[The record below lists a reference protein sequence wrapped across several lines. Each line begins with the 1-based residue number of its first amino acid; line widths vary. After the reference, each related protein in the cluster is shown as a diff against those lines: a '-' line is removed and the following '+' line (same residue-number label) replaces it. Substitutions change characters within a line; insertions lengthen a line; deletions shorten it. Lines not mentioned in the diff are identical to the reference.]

1 MLTEWLEIFGLQT
14 PSKPWAEEQ
23 KHADASSVG
32 MLTGWYENLR
42 AKLSSNEDPRVEL
55 EPQWFEVFGYK
66 SSEGESLPLKPTKE
80 DYFALDDYFTF
91 WSSTFGIIVLIT
103 LFLACWQ
110 VLRVKK
116 KYKNKQD
123 EEVSSATQE
132 TCRRQRRKRPE
143 SRCLHY
149 SAPSHDCAKYLE
161 RDNHLPLGCVESS
174 ELSKREP
181 PGKNAEELYDHYH
194 FWCDDLKTT
203 AKEKLVKVLPFN
215 HTDSCNHND
224 CVLCQDASSISES
237 LPVSE
242 KSENFG
248 NTGRIS
254 YHSHPLNKQSE
265 QGNFTR
271 FQVPVADIVP
281 ELKPSLSPNVKLSS
295 PSSRFA
301 ENENFSISSERTLSA
316 VGITDNTSYAVGTQV
331 VELYPC
337 YVAPHLTQ
345 EVTHNSPLYA
355 STSYSCN
362 EGTSEMLHSSS
373 LSELSSSFSKKERLY
388 SSVASSQASSQSMSC
403 LFCDDSSSDL
413 SDYSDIVPTKS
424 QSVLY
429 VSPESANFS
438 MTTETTKKQ
447 YNLSKKKKFTT
458 SYTLSNS
465 YHLMHCSDHSAKQK
479 PGVNVYSRVSPIT
492 YLSKEQLH
500 KIEVLQLKKI
510 LHLIFGI
517 PPVVLESQTEAKML
531 AEARKKQEQGIQMEI
546 EILTSDVLVLSPG
559 QVQGLEH
566 NVAKKALEIT
576 WGIPDIIRQ
585 SIELFKPPP
594 PLLHKKKVKPVEIT
608 IEEVDSPVLTK
619 NQIHSLE
626 FNIKRKNVQQQWGL
640 PTVIQKSLIM
650 FIPLAPPIPL
660 PRLILPGLGH
670 KIVTTQLSWL
680 DWDITSAI
688 SYNLK
693 QKKLQHQW
701 GLPKRVQESLDMLM
715 PPHPFIMKKVV
726 KKPFRDIIIV
736 RPEIPESLLGTKLLQ
751 KLERNVKL
759 KIIYKRWGLPLVI
772 KDSFFNFIPPAPP
785 VNYFIKCEKE
795 KKLQKFNRM
804 LQTQLLKPHAKEVQH
819 IDKTTS
825 CMPLMFLQKQK
836 YKYLAFGHQA
846 SQQQKTNT
854 ETNTIMEYEKPNS
867 LRQLLASGQDSKKAL
882 SGSWEETLI
891 FLSPSTRD
899 NDIKAV
905 LSKETIMTVIKNLET
920 YIIQKTFDVKL
931 TIPHMIQKSINSTHK
946 EGKKPSRNSI
956 QYDCSYTA
964 LTVLEQDNI
973 DKLDLHLKRKI
984 IEQHWGLPPFVLQS
998 LEQYIPKTSAHP
1010 VLTSRRE
1017 DIIEHTEMPTPF
1029 ISLQARKHLEFHIK
1043 KKMLQQQW
1051 GLPVAI
1057 QKSLDTF
1064 MPPAPGIPCKKDVHQ
1079 YTIITKVSD
1088 LHFLSRESKEYLENN
1103 IKRKIINW
1111 WWGLPELIQASIDDF
1126 ILKPPPIEKCD
1137 LEYEIKRKTISK
1149 ISSIFM
1155 KDLGKK
1161 HFQSSLKQ
1169 YFLNRV
1175 SVPGYIR
1182 SVKTC
1187 IVPSVIKEC
1196 LDFHLVRKN
1205 HEIRIKQFPKRVRN
1219 SYKTG
1224 CPPAQ
1229 KKSLPKLITNGNGFR
1244 KLRPEWIFFMEQDAV
1259 SRIKMN
1265 LMHKHLQNLFG
1276 LSTLHTMSLE
1286 MMIPKPSPL
1295 QLTLKARRAIIEFT
1309 AMEIPFISDK
1319 VRDHLE
1325 WHTKQKSLQSNWGL
1339 PFLVL
1344 KSVEAFI
1351 PPAPKLTIPM
1361 LRTVSQGD
1369 VIVLISKLEFINEN
1383 TVEELETNVMKK
1395 INNIQLGHPKL
1406 IENSLRQF
1414 IPPPPPLQGG
1424 FLSTSEVY
1432 DTKLYQPLT
1441 PHFKLIL
1448 RRKQTIKFADQT
1460 QLQSNYEKINIPLA
1474 KNSVETQS
1482 NMILKLVKTSYNSP
1496 YPSLLKKTL
1505 PNLVASDKGFRK
1517 SQTDSVLLT
1526 EQVALDHID
1535 VNMKHK
1541 NLNYLFGLPT
1551 LYSKS
1556 MEFMIPKAPPPSIAS
1571 RAMIKCTNVE
1581 TPFVSNE
1588 ERVNLEKHI
1597 DQKKTH
1603 HHWVMPFLIKETLDI
1618 LIPPAPKLVLT
1629 ALQPRSEIDWIM
1641 VPTDLPLINQES
1653 TKSLKNHVR
1662 KKTDQQRCECPKH
1675 IQASCR
1681 QRMSV
1686 PPPLQAHT
1694 ERKITAKSYM
1704 ANNKKGFGYTKN
1716 LSSRIKTPITL
1727 IRFDREKEFGEKSSE
1742 TVLSHLKNEDKK
1754 TLDLHLTRKC
1764 IEIQIDMIPM
1774 QVKESF
1780 KRAFPQSTKKLL
1792 PTKLQLS
1799 KGIKRLRVR
1808 YTGFIALHTID
1819 HIEMNIKQKHL
1830 QHLWGFPTPYAM
1842 SMALMIPKAPH
1853 LSPPL
1858 IKANGAKVQFMEVET
1873 PFFPSAF
1880 RDVLEW
1886 HIKQKRLQQNW
1897 GIPLLIQKPLTMFI
1911 PPAPKLVLTKL
1922 QSRPEIEWVLLATEI
1937 SHISEETSK
1946 KLEYHIKKKIIQQK
1960 WGLPQCIQNSL
1971 RQFMPPES
1979 FLETYSETKSQKNF
1993 NLIKMPMPVA
2003 RIAFISYRYAQQML
2017 KRKKILYTPL
2027 GHLKTKIR
2035 ETLNLHVTKKCLE
2048 IKMNAIPKMF
2058 KESFKVAYP
2067 SLSKKSLP
2075 QLIEPGRK
2083 GIRKPPGEKIM
2094 FIEQSAVDRIEM
2106 NLKHKQLHH
2115 LWEVSTLFA
2124 ESVELMISEALPV
2137 PKAIKESGAMIEM
2150 KAVEIP
2156 FISNKIRENLEWHIK
2171 KKTVQHNWGIPM
2183 FMQKSLE
2190 AFIAPCPKLI
2200 LTELKPKM
2208 EIEWVMAPTELS
2220 FVHQETTKKLEYQI
2234 RKKIV
2239 QKKWG
2244 LPQRIQHSLNEFIP
2258 QAPPLEAHFKTKKMP
2273 YLHYGKH
2280 KGMICLT
2287 KPFLSRTTIPLLF
2300 TRYIRKIT
2308 ENKRTT
2314 ENTLGH
2320 LKNEV
2325 KQALNLHLARKGIEI
2340 QINLV
2345 PKWVKESFLKV
2356 YPSFSKK
2363 PLHQLIQPRKGV
2375 KRPKVDYILFI
2386 EHDAVC
2392 RLEMNMKQKY
2402 LQHLWGLPTLYMM
2415 SMELMVAK
2423 PPPTPATN
2431 KTSGVVIESTE
2442 MESPFVSNEVR
2453 ERFEWHVKQKTLH
2466 QEWGIPLLIKKSLE
2480 EFIPPAPELVVSEL
2494 KFKQEIEWVMPST
2507 GLPFISLESRKQLE
2521 HHTKKKIVHQKWGLP
2536 WRIQNSIQQ
2545 FTSQALPLKEQLERK
2560 QIHTLCSR
2568 MGLKPSLTSTTPL
2581 SSSTC
2586 VRGKLER
2593 MMTSKSVLCF
2603 LKSKEKDILNH
2614 FLKLKCL
2621 EIQMNILPKQVK
2633 ESFKAAYPLI
2643 PKKSLPKLV
2652 QRGHGIKKSK
2662 AKNITLI
2669 GQEAINLID
2678 FNLRHKHL
2686 QNLWGL
2692 STLYMISQRLMIPK
2706 APPPIKANGD
2716 VIEFSDQE
2724 TPFISDEVRKKL
2736 EWHIKLKKLQNC
2748 SLPLLIQK
2756 SFEAV
2761 IPLAPLLDF
2770 KLTPK
2775 LETDIIVITSD
2786 LPFVCDECKKK
2797 LDFNIKKKII
2807 QKKWGI
2813 PKRVQESLSNFIP
2826 PPPTASGLS
2835 QANSGNGTGSNR
2847 YLSQNTKRIR
2857 SETSSVFLAPKE
2869 LGSTQ
2874 IKGDFK
2880 TSAASVFDSLNSD
2893 YKEKLNMDLAKKN
2906 LEIKMELMPKIVMKS
2921 IKLAYPVM
2929 KAHLP
2934 KLTLLNGKSKRARAS
2949 FIPFMEIAAVHQIEF
2964 NIKHKHLQH
2973 LWGFSTL
2980 YNTSINKMIAKSPP
2994 LLPLFKSSGS
3004 VIEMTV
3010 VETPFISKEVRE
3022 HLEWHIKQKK
3032 LQHNWGL
3039 PSLILTSLEAFI
3051 PPAPKLKPSQ
3061 INLRATEVH
3070 VINEMSF
3077 ISDEARQKLEF
3088 NVKRKIVQKKWGIP
3102 KRIQESLQNFIPPLT
3117 SISEQKN
3124 KGINTGK
3131 TLYFPENCESL
3142 TMKKKSITACR
3153 RHLLEYL
3160 SPENKDKLEL
3170 HLAQKS
3176 LEIKMQLIPSMV
3188 KTSYKTFHPV
3198 IKAPLLKA
3206 ILLGS
3211 EVTKSKTTLLPFME
3225 EVIADLIELSI
3236 KHKHFQHLWGFPTL
3250 YTRSTEMM
3258 IPKTPPPIKR
3268 SGAMMEFEDMDI
3280 PFISSEVREKL
3291 ELHIEQKKLQH
3302 NWGLPSTEQ
3311 NTLQTCVSPTPK
3323 LIPVQLNPMATFDV
3337 LPTCNDLPFISENTR
3352 EMLEMHLESKKSH
3365 KRLGL
3370 PILIQNSL
3378 NQFIPSA
3385 YVLSKNDSGNGK
3397 EKIGPI
3403 ELPPNPLPYK
3413 YMTWRN
3419 SLSRQSSKTK
3429 VIRMSTVD
3437 EGTVA
3442 KPNLNPIV
3450 EGPNFVKDKE
3460 KPNFMEHN
3468 KANGDTTLASNVVPS
3483 LKLIEKLQ
3491 NGTKTAATAAKV
3503 PAYKIANYCQDWV
3516 KDTIPITQPPLSQM
3530 TQIPNDLQTAMV
3542 SYCFQ
3547 YITPRP
3553 DANDIQ
3559 QIRETLELYFDK
3571 KKRMT
3576 DLLYLPPLVV
3586 SSIKLSKPPPA
3597 PFLPITL
3604 SQRSTVCNAVVPNF
3618 IIPQTLYDLTV
3629 VLDIHIRKKLLEVD
3643 LGIPALVEDSI
3654 NLAKPSPAPKLGAKI
3669 RRIYLEED
3677 FDVREMYNCMSTD
3690 MIQYNRTLSG
3700 IEDASHFGFLPPVET
3715 MIPSKEVIMEEL
3727 EFHFKKKIISESLNF
3742 PYPGNTILAPELPSF
3757 LKHNHCTCLDYP
3769 YSPAFLSR
3777 RHAVQSQLIPYL
3789 MPKISDLITAK
3800 GSSTLGS
3807 QHNFD
3812 FQQQLA
3818 AHVMKKHTEL
3828 NTSNVPPCVIASRR
3842 TYGESLL
3849 ISQRTPR
3856 YSYPPL
3862 SIHRQSFGPSIIR
3875 TSIFLLDTAL
3885 KKNINMHLKQKL
3897 IMSTAFLP
3905 QCVIES
3911 QTIYNAMITQR
3922 IRKAVRHLRMRLSAE
3937 LQRMQDLDKKLK
3949 CDKEVLQTIWNTDEL
3964 NSTALSSLSTF
3975 DCSPQNTKPF
3985 FSCKRREFALNED
3998 KLQDIR
4004 QEHFKEKYCNSRSPN
4019 MECRYGRAIH
4029 CKTLF
4034 QALKPHRFITQSKA
4048 KILTKNQRNEH
4059 NTAVRHDFHKTRS
4072 TVGYCKPGALRNIHT
4087 SENDEFSDHSSQF
4100 TTEYESETFTE
4111 ADEEATVMHCS
4122 KAHHSTVSQKLIGI
4136 EPPKMPA
4143 LGRSCQSSKSV
4154 TFSDTIDI
4162 QQIRNE
4168 TSMDEDALFLVS
4180 AKTSSLQANNRN
4192 ETQSTTRDKVAR
4204 KSAMSTS
4211 VQKTTHSERE
4221 RQKKME
4227 LTQKE
4232 VSVSV
4237 NEDDQWK
4244 HFYKNNVKEDA
4255 HKKAVSPGTM
4265 YKYIENKIDVS
4276 QQSAALFSATMETE
4290 NFLPNIGDAKEK
4302 LINVNSS
4309 AVNDSFFREQSNS
4322 MHNNWNEN
4330 KLSGNAASRKGST
4343 VQQSAIVIAE
4353 KGSVE
4358 SSTATVNEKAMTRQ
4372 YSATMGERGSVRW
4385 SSVSTD
4391 ESTST
4396 EQYPDTLDE
4405 TGSAEEFIP
4414 TTNGKVTTRETPIT
4428 TTSASTTNEESF
4440 AEEYISTSS
4449 GIQSSYTSR
4458 EESLT
4463 DKTTSRKPPGARNVR
4478 RDQSIKRQLLSRSQK
4493 TSRKCDSVRY
4503 CPSVNRSRSMSMHRR
4518 QKSDETDSEVSQYSN
4533 PPSKVRSNEICRPRN
4548 RVHHHITREGVVSE
4562 AKFHF
4567 TDQAT
4572 HCPRAVMNFQK
4583 RRSCDYSRLQ
4593 KDKSLQYVSLEEIL
4607 GKCQNPVLRQVP
4619 IRRKPAV
4626 QYLNSNDMTSTE
4638 NLDESRSL
4646 GEKKKHS
4653 LMTGKEIPVELRMK
4667 LSHMAKFLRS
4677 ERKPSSSER
4686 IRQSSS
4692 RERTVT
4698 SKETSNLRG
4707 KRLSISSDSF

>member
-224 CVLCQDASSISES
+224 CVLCQDASSISE
-237 LPVSE
+237 
-242 KSENFG
+242 
-248 NTGRIS
+248 I
-254 YHSHPLNKQSE
+254 
-265 QGNFTR
+265 
-271 FQVPVADIVP
+271 PVADIVP

-1551 LYSKS
+1551 L
-1556 MEFMIPKAPPPSIAS
+1556 
-1571 RAMIKCTNVE
+1571 
-1581 TPFVSNE
+1581 
-1588 ERVNLEKHI
+1588 
-1597 DQKKTH
+1597 
-1603 HHWVMPFLIKETLDI
+1603 
-1618 LIPPAPKLVLT
+1618 
-1629 ALQPRSEIDWIM
+1629 
-1641 VPTDLPLINQES
+1641 
-1653 TKSLKNHVR
+1653 
-1662 KKTDQQRCECPKH
+1662 
-1675 IQASCR
+1675 
-1681 QRMSV
+1681 
-1686 PPPLQAHT
+1686 
-1694 ERKITAKSYM
+1694 
-1704 ANNKKGFGYTKN
+1704 
-1716 LSSRIKTPITL
+1716 
-1727 IRFDREKEFGEKSSE
+1727 
-1742 TVLSHLKNEDKK
+1742 
-1754 TLDLHLTRKC
+1754 
-1764 IEIQIDMIPM
+1764 
-1774 QVKESF
+1774 
-1780 KRAFPQSTKKLL
+1780 
-1792 PTKLQLS
+1792 
-1799 KGIKRLRVR
+1799 
-1808 YTGFIALHTID
+1808 
-1819 HIEMNIKQKHL
+1819 
-1830 QHLWGFPTPYAM
+1830 
-1842 SMALMIPKAPH
+1842 
-1853 LSPPL
+1853 
-1858 IKANGAKVQFMEVET
+1858 
-1873 PFFPSAF
+1873 
-1880 RDVLEW
+1880 
-1886 HIKQKRLQQNW
+1886 
-1897 GIPLLIQKPLTMFI
+1897 
-1911 PPAPKLVLTKL
+1911 
-1922 QSRPEIEWVLLATEI
+1922 
-1937 SHISEETSK
+1937 
-1946 KLEYHIKKKIIQQK
+1946 
-1960 WGLPQCIQNSL
+1960 
-1971 RQFMPPES
+1971 
-1979 FLETYSETKSQKNF
+1979 
-1993 NLIKMPMPVA
+1993 
-2003 RIAFISYRYAQQML
+2003 
-2017 KRKKILYTPL
+2017 
-2027 GHLKTKIR
+2027 
-2035 ETLNLHVTKKCLE
+2035 
-2048 IKMNAIPKMF
+2048 
-2058 KESFKVAYP
+2058 
-2067 SLSKKSLP
+2067 
-2075 QLIEPGRK
+2075 
-2083 GIRKPPGEKIM
+2083 
-2094 FIEQSAVDRIEM
+2094 
-2106 NLKHKQLHH
+2106 
-2115 LWEVSTLFA
+2115 
-2124 ESVELMISEALPV
+2124 
-2137 PKAIKESGAMIEM
+2137 
-2150 KAVEIP
+2150 
-2156 FISNKIRENLEWHIK
+2156 
-2171 KKTVQHNWGIPM
+2171 
-2183 FMQKSLE
+2183 
-2190 AFIAPCPKLI
+2190 
-2200 LTELKPKM
+2200 
-2208 EIEWVMAPTELS
+2208 
-2220 FVHQETTKKLEYQI
+2220 
-2234 RKKIV
+2234 
-2239 QKKWG
+2239 
-2244 LPQRIQHSLNEFIP
+2244 
-2258 QAPPLEAHFKTKKMP
+2258 
-2273 YLHYGKH
+2273 
-2280 KGMICLT
+2280 
-2287 KPFLSRTTIPLLF
+2287 
-2300 TRYIRKIT
+2300 
-2308 ENKRTT
+2308 
-2314 ENTLGH
+2314 
-2320 LKNEV
+2320 
-2325 KQALNLHLARKGIEI
+2325 
-2340 QINLV
+2340 
-2345 PKWVKESFLKV
+2345 
-2356 YPSFSKK
+2356 
-2363 PLHQLIQPRKGV
+2363 
-2375 KRPKVDYILFI
+2375 
-2386 EHDAVC
+2386 
-2392 RLEMNMKQKY
+2392 
-2402 LQHLWGLPTLYMM
+2402 
-2415 SMELMVAK
+2415 
-2423 PPPTPATN
+2423 
-2431 KTSGVVIESTE
+2431 
-2442 MESPFVSNEVR
+2442 
-2453 ERFEWHVKQKTLH
+2453 
-2466 QEWGIPLLIKKSLE
+2466 
-2480 EFIPPAPELVVSEL
+2480 
-2494 KFKQEIEWVMPST
+2494 
-2507 GLPFISLESRKQLE
+2507 
-2521 HHTKKKIVHQKWGLP
+2521 
-2536 WRIQNSIQQ
+2536 
-2545 FTSQALPLKEQLERK
+2545 
-2560 QIHTLCSR
+2560 
-2568 MGLKPSLTSTTPL
+2568 
-2581 SSSTC
+2581 
-2586 VRGKLER
+2586 
-2593 MMTSKSVLCF
+2593 
-2603 LKSKEKDILNH
+2603 
-2614 FLKLKCL
+2614 
-2621 EIQMNILPKQVK
+2621 
-2633 ESFKAAYPLI
+2633 
-2643 PKKSLPKLV
+2643 
-2652 QRGHGIKKSK
+2652 
-2662 AKNITLI
+2662 
-2669 GQEAINLID
+2669 
-2678 FNLRHKHL
+2678 
-2686 QNLWGL
+2686 
-2692 STLYMISQRLMIPK
+2692 
-2706 APPPIKANGD
+2706 
-2716 VIEFSDQE
+2716 
-2724 TPFISDEVRKKL
+2724 
-2736 EWHIKLKKLQNC
+2736 
-2748 SLPLLIQK
+2748 
-2756 SFEAV
+2756 
-2761 IPLAPLLDF
+2761 
-2770 KLTPK
+2770 
-2775 LETDIIVITSD
+2775 
-2786 LPFVCDECKKK
+2786 
-2797 LDFNIKKKII
+2797 
-2807 QKKWGI
+2807 
-2813 PKRVQESLSNFIP
+2813 
-2826 PPPTASGLS
+2826 
-2835 QANSGNGTGSNR
+2835 
-2847 YLSQNTKRIR
+2847 
-2857 SETSSVFLAPKE
+2857 
-2869 LGSTQ
+2869 
-2874 IKGDFK
+2874 
-2880 TSAASVFDSLNSD
+2880 
-2893 YKEKLNMDLAKKN
+2893 
-2906 LEIKMELMPKIVMKS
+2906 
-2921 IKLAYPVM
+2921 
-2929 KAHLP
+2929 
-2934 KLTLLNGKSKRARAS
+2934 
-2949 FIPFMEIAAVHQIEF
+2949 
-2964 NIKHKHLQH
+2964 
-2973 LWGFSTL
+2973 
-2980 YNTSINKMIAKSPP
+2980 
-2994 LLPLFKSSGS
+2994 
-3004 VIEMTV
+3004 
-3010 VETPFISKEVRE
+3010 
-3022 HLEWHIKQKK
+3022 
-3032 LQHNWGL
+3032 
-3039 PSLILTSLEAFI
+3039 
-3051 PPAPKLKPSQ
+3051 
-3061 INLRATEVH
+3061 
-3070 VINEMSF
+3070 
-3077 ISDEARQKLEF
+3077 
-3088 NVKRKIVQKKWGIP
+3088 
-3102 KRIQESLQNFIPPLT
+3102 
-3117 SISEQKN
+3117 
-3124 KGINTGK
+3124 
-3131 TLYFPENCESL
+3131 
-3142 TMKKKSITACR
+3142 
-3153 RHLLEYL
+3153 
-3160 SPENKDKLEL
+3160 
-3170 HLAQKS
+3170 
-3176 LEIKMQLIPSMV
+3176 
-3188 KTSYKTFHPV
+3188 
-3198 IKAPLLKA
+3198 
-3206 ILLGS
+3206 
-3211 EVTKSKTTLLPFME
+3211 
-3225 EVIADLIELSI
+3225 
-3236 KHKHFQHLWGFPTL
+3236 
-3250 YTRSTEMM
+3250 STEMM

-4533 PPSKVRSNEICRPRN
+4533 PPSKVRSNEICSPRN
-4548 RVHHHITREGVVSE
+4548 RAHYHITGEVVSE

-4567 TDQAT
+4567 IDQAT
-4572 HCPRAVMNFQK
+4572 HCPRAVMNLQK
-4583 RRSCDYSRLQ
+4583 RKSCANITDEVSSAEKSTGTSSEIQSSYTSSEESFTQQSKAIADITNTEKLFTNNIGRKEFMKQAPTDSKSVISDSKNKTYVPNRKKEYLVLSMLSTDTTSGKPPGAKNVRKHQSIKRQLLSRSQRASRKCDSVRYCPSANRSRSMSRHRRQTSDETGSEVSQYSNSPSKVRSNEICRARNRAYHHVTGEGVVSEAKFHFIDQATHCPRAVMNLQ
-4593 KDKSLQYVSLEEIL
+4593 KRKSCANITDEVSSAEKSTGTSSEIQSSYTSSEESFTQQSKSIANITNTEKLFSNNISRKDFMKHAASTTDLKSVILDNKNKTYLPNRKKEYLVSSMLSTDKTTSRKPPGVSPDGNLALEELLISEA
-4607 GKCQNPVLRQVP
+4607 QS
-4619 IRRKPAV
+4619 A
-4626 QYLNSNDMTSTE
+4626 E
-4638 NLDESRSL
+4638 
-4646 GEKKKHS
+4646 GEA
-4653 LMTGKEIPVELRMK
+4653 
-4667 LSHMAKFLRS
+4667 SHVVD
-4677 ERKPSSSER
+4677 
-4686 IRQSSS
+4686 IC
-4692 RERTVT
+4692 
-4698 SKETSNLRG
+4698 
-4707 KRLSISSDSF
+4707 